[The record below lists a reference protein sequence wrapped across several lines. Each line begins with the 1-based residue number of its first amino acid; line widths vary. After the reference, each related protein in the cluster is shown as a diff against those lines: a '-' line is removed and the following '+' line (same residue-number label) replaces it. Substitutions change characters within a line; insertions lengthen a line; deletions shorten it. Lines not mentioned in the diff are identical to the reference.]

1 MATNRQVAQRM
12 YEQSEQAP
20 MSPRIRQQF
29 VAMVRAGECDA
40 MLEQLNVFIT
50 RRPDVGQSIQR
61 SGGVSFE
68 SAYPAV
74 VAIHRQWVADGE
86 PGEDE
91 GLPV

>member
-1 MATNRQVAQRM
+1 MATNRLVAQRM
-12 YEQSEQAP
+12 YKEFEQAP

-40 MLEQLNVFIT
+40 ILEQLNVFIT

-61 SGGVSFE
+61 AGGVSFE

-74 VAIHRQWVADGE
+74 VAIHRRWVEDGE

-91 GLPV
+91 DNPF